1 MIETIEIRFKWG
13 SVVPDR
19 RKWRPSRPYLEPI
32 AKALKR
38 DNYQGVVSLE
48 SVYHPLN
55 GTYEDGYRECLPK
68 FKELFE

>member
-1 MIETIEIRFKWG
+1 MG
-13 SVVPDR
+13 DVA
-19 RKWRPSRPYLEPI
+19 PYLEPI
-32 AKALKR
+32 ANALKR

-55 GTYEDGYRECLPK
+55 GTYEDGYKECLPK